1 MLAESALK
9 GENADPGLSL
19 HEEEC
24 RSGLGPSPERGSD
37 DPLPCPD
44 TPRVIVR
51 RDGSIDFRVL
61 AGRVAAYG
69 FVVVIAL
76 ALGALIAFVGS

>member
-1 MLAESALK
+1 MLSEGSLK
-9 GENADPGLSL
+9 GEDSDPGLWL
-19 HEEEC
+19 HEREC
-24 RSGLGPSPERGSD
+24 RSGLGSSLERGSD
-37 DPLPCPD
+37 VPLPCSG
-44 TPRVIVR
+44 TPRMIVR

-69 FVVVIAL
+69 VVVVTAL

>member
-1 MLAESALK
+1 MLAEGPLK
-9 GENADPGLSL
+9 GQNADPRPSL
-19 HEEEC
+19 HEKEC
-24 RSGLGPSPERGSD
+24 RSGPGSSPERGSD
-37 DPLPCPD
+37 DRLPCPD

-69 FVVVIAL
+69 IVVVIAL